1 MINPLKKKLRT
12 HFLQK
17 APEKPD
23 WLKVKLTF
31 PDPKNNPVAIV
42 RNSLEKK
49 KLNTVCESASC
60 PNLNHCWSRKTATYM
75 LGGDICTRRCS
86 YCDVASGK
94 PSALDRDEP
103 KRVAESAIAL
113 GLKHVVITAVNRDD
127 LEDGGAAHFAETV
140 EVVREGLPDCKI
152 ELLVPDFKVR
162 PESLEIIFQCKPDI
176 FNHNVE
182 TIKRLFPEVAPQK
195 KYERSLDVLKIAS
208 EKGFLTKSGLIL
220 GMGETVEEVKE
231 CMRDLIGVG
240 VSLLTLGQY
249 LQPTPTHLPVKS
261 YVLPEVFQEL
271 RIYGKSIGFKGVFS
285 GPLVR
290 SSYHADEQV
299 SWNP

>member
-1 MINPLKKKLRT
+1 MNPLKKKPRT
-12 HFLQK
+12 HSTQEAPQK
-17 APEKPD
+17 PE

-31 PDPKNNPVAIV
+31 PDPKNNTVAIV
-42 RNSLEKK
+42 RDSLEEK

-94 PSALDRDEP
+94 PKPLDKGEP
-103 KRVAESAIAL
+103 QRVAESAIAL
-113 GLKHVVITAVNRDD
+113 GLKHVVLTAVNRDD
-127 LEDGGAAHFAETV
+127 LEDGGATHFAETL
-140 EVVREGLPDCKI
+140 ERIREGLPDCKI
-152 ELLVPDFKVR
+152 EFLVPDLKAKL
-162 PESLEIIFQCKPDI
+162 ESLEIIFQSKPDV

-182 TIKRLFPEVAPQK
+182 TVQRLFPEVAPQK
-195 KYERSLDVLKIAS
+195 RYDRSLEVLKIAS
-208 EKGFLTKSGLIL
+208 ERGFLTKSGLIL

-231 CMRDLIGVG
+231 CMRDLAQAG

-249 LQPTPTHLPVKS
+249 LQPTPTHLPVKE
-261 YVLPEVFQEL
+261 YVSPEVFKEL

-299 SWNP
+299 SWTP